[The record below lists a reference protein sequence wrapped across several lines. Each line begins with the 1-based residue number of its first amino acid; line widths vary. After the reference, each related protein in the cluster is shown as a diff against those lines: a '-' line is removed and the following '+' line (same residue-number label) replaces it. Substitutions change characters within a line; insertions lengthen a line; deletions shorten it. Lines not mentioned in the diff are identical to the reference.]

1 MYYGTFPCFV
11 ILSWNRIVNSAD
23 GLIDCYLTSNEQYL
37 SYRHDEDKSIWSSI
51 FPFQIKS
58 VFVLVQLLV
67 LMSKGSYCLR
77 ILSFLLFSFVTFLWI
92 LNKLFGIRVAQSGF
106 YFVFC
111 RPLFVF
117 LPLVLCHCIVCPSS
131 FHGFLIL
138 LWYFQTSLS
147 YSIFEWFMPIRKCM
161 NTWQSNKTLIG

>member
-1 MYYGTFPCFV
+1 VYYGTFPCFV

-92 LNKLFGIRVAQSGF
+92 LNKLFGIRVAQSLG
-106 YFVFC
+106 
-111 RPLFVF
+111 LFLCV
-117 LPLVLCHCIVCPSS
+117 LPTIVCLLAPCLVPLYCMS
-131 FHGFLIL
+131 FFVSRLLNTPLI
-138 LWYFQTSLS
+138 F
-147 YSIFEWFMPIRKCM
+147 
-161 NTWQSNKTLIG
+161 SNFH